1 MREYI
6 IFIAICTVVGLV
18 PRILPE
24 KWKPRLF
31 RYLDTL
37 FWALSLP
44 ALISFL
50 AFALISYIGEIGNLT
65 PKSRLFM
72 LLLTAFASYYSGAVA
87 SSAGKLIIGSRYCP
101 VHENAKMVCPE
112 CSKRNGESR

>member
-1 MREYI
+1 VREYI

-112 CSKRNGESR
+112 CSKRNGESS